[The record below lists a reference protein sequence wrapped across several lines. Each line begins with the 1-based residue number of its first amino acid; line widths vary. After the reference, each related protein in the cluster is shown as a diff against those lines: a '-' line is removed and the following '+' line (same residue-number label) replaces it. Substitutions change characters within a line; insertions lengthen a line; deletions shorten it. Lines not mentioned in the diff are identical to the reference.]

1 MTAEAAPHLFA
12 PGVAL
17 AGFIVTALASAATLA
32 LSAGADWPRLA
43 VRIAGSWIAAIGL
56 MMIGLA

>member
-1 MTAEAAPHLFA
+1 
-12 PGVAL
+12 V
-17 AGFIVTALASAATLA
+17 SAATID
-32 LSAGADWPRLA
+32 LSDAAWSRVA